1 MKFYITA
8 AIPYVN
14 ALPHLGHALE
24 FIQGDVFARY
34 HRGLGHQTYYIT
46 GADENSLKN
55 VQAAHKEGISVQS
68 LCDTNAEAFSALIEA
83 ADVQLDNFQRSSSA
97 KHHASSQDLWR
108 RCQTNDDIYKKTYKG
123 LYCVGCEAFY
133 TSDELDKNGEC
144 FEHPGKSLD
153 VVEEENYFFR
163 LSKYQEKLIQLIESD
178 EYRITP
184 ETKKNEA
191 LGFLRQGL
199 EDISISRSKDRAKD
213 WGVPVPDD
221 EDQFMYVWFDALNVY
236 RSAAPDFWPAEMHLI
251 GKGILRFHAIYWPA
265 ILLSANLALPKE
277 LMVHGY
283 ITINNQKM
291 SKTLGNVIDPMELI
305 KKYGADAVRYYLLRE
320 IPTDADGDF
329 TEDKFITRFNADL
342 ANGIG
347 NFSSRVLTLAEKLT
361 QITKDPSVEISG
373 KIQEAKKAVQEKIEN
388 RKLHEALSHIWEL
401 ISFGDG
407 YINQHAPWKMETDSS
422 EQVEVLSNC
431 IHILFETARLL
442 TPFLPDTAE
451 ALQKNIKLDSEGNV
465 AQVKKPS
472 TPLFQRL

>member
-14 ALPHLGHALE
+14 AKPHLGHALE

-34 HRGLGHQTYYIT
+34 HRQKGDETFYLT

-55 VQAAHKEGISVQS
+55 VQAAEKLGASTQS
-68 LCDTNAEAFSALIEA
+68 LCDTNTDAFLALIDSA
-83 ADVQLDNFQRSSSA
+83 NIQLDNFQRSSSA

-108 RCQTNDDIYKKTYKG
+108 RCQASDDIYKKTYKG
-123 LYCVGCEAFY
+123 LYCVGCEVFY
-133 TSDELDKNGEC
+133 TSDELDEKGEC
-144 FEHPGKSLD
+144 FEHPGKPLD

-163 LSKYQEKLIQLIESD
+163 LSKYQEQLIKLIETD
-178 EYRITP
+178 EYKITP

-199 EDISISRSKDRAKD
+199 EDISISRSKERAKG
-213 WGVPVPDD
+213 WGVPVPED
-221 EDQFMYVWFDALNVY
+221 EEQFMYVWFDALNVY
-236 RSAAPDFWPAEMHLI
+236 RSGAPDYWPAQMHLI

-265 ILLSANLALPKE
+265 ILLSANLPLPKE
-277 LMVHGY
+277 LLVHGY

-305 KKYGADAVRYYLLRE
+305 EKYGTDPVRYYLLRE

-329 TEDKFITRFNADL
+329 SEDKFIARFNADL

-347 NFSSRVLTLAEKLT
+347 NFASRVLTLAEKLT
-361 QITKDPSVEISG
+361 LITQAPTAQVKE
-373 KIQEAKKAVQEKIEN
+373 KIQETKKTVQEKIES
-388 RKLHEALSHIWEL
+388 RKLHDALANIWEL

-407 YINQHAPWKMETDSS
+407 YINQHAPWKMETDSE
-422 EQVEVLSNC
+422 EQTEVLSNC
-431 IHILFETARLL
+431 VHILLETTRLL

-451 ALQKNIKLDSEGNV
+451 ALHKNIKSDPEGNI